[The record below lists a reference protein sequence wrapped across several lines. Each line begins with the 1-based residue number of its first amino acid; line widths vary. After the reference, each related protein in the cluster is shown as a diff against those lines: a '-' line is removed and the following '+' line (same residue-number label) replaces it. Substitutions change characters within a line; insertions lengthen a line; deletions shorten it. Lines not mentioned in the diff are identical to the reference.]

1 MSRDNNVHPLKA
13 GLANAQETH
22 GEFVTVRLCGQILGI
37 PVMAVHDVLAAQ
49 KITPIPLAPHAVAG
63 VLNLRGRIVT
73 AIDLRARLGLPP
85 RGENESSMSIV
96 VEHKGEPYSLLI
108 DSVGEVLALTAG
120 QYERNP
126 VTLDSHWQ
134 TVSNGIY
141 RLDGEL
147 LVVVDVERLLDF
159 GLAAVA

>member
-1 MSRDNNVHPLKA
+1 MSRDSNVHRLNGGSA
-13 GLANAQETH
+13 AAQEVH
-22 GEFVTVRLCGQILGI
+22 GEFVTLRLCGQTLGI

-49 KITPIPLAPHAVAG
+49 KITPIPLAPYAVAG

-85 RGENESSMSIV
+85 RGEGDACMSIV

-108 DSVGEVLALTAG
+108 DSVGEVLTLTAG

-126 VTLDSHWQ
+126 VTLDTHWQ
-134 TVSNGIY
+134 LVSNGIY

-147 LVVVDVERLLDF
+147 LVVVDVERLLDI
-159 GLAAVA
+159 GLTAVA